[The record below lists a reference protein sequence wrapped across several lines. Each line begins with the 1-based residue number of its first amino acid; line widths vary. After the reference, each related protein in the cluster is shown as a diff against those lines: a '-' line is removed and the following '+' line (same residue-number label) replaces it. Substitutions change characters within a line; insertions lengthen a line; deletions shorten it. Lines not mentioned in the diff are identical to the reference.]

1 MTASENE
8 IPELSEQDKIDLRI
22 LNAEPEPEPEQD
34 SSESERSLLELW
46 AEVLKSVE
54 ASRDSKVPMAV
65 AHSIVTSWPKL
76 NYRDIPEYH
85 RLYHDFLIQARDI
98 LTTTVREHPEALEF
112 HGEEDGSENANLY
125 LHLLVQWN
133 ILFEDIA
140 EEWNPTDDNADVVVA
155 ALVEAR
161 NTVLGRLGM
170 AGHLDNIGF
179 QVEGSI
185 SDHID
190 AAKAER

>member
-22 LNAEPEPEPEQD
+22 LNSEPEPQPEEQ
-34 SSESERSLLELW
+34 ESKRSLLELW
-46 AEVLKSVE
+46 AEVLQSVE

-85 RLYHDFLIQARDI
+85 VLYHEYLIQARDI
-98 LTTTVREHPEALEF
+98 LTELIHEHPQALEY
-112 HGEEDGSENANLY
+112 HGLEDGKENANFY

-140 EEWNPTDDNADVVVA
+140 EEWSPTDDNADVVVA

-185 SDHID
+185 SDHIE